1 MLTHTL
7 KSGVKIP
14 GIALGL
20 YHISPQKATSL
31 VAKALDIGYRGFDS
45 AQIYQ
50 NEKQSIDGIA
60 QWLGKDAQNKR
71 EDVFFTTKLFDNV
84 QGYDKTKRSV
94 SRTLEK
100 MKSIDSSYIDQ
111 VLILSPQTNKEKR
124 LETWRALQSL
134 AKEGCVRSIGVANY
148 GIHHLEELYNWEGLE
163 IEPDVNQVE
172 LHPWLR
178 RNELVEF
185 CTNKGVKMEAYSPL
199 IKGRKFENEK
209 LTKLSKKY
217 NKTQAQILIRWSL
230 QMGFIPLP
238 KTSNLE
244 RLGSNFEVFD
254 FEIKDEDMEI
264 LNLPSSYFVTG
275 WDPTTFQDN

>member
-20 YHISPQKATSL
+20 YHISPQQATSI
-31 VAKALDIGYRGFDS
+31 VSKALDIGYRGFDS

-50 NEKQSIDGIA
+50 NEKQSIDGISE
-60 QWLGKDAQNKR
+60 WLSKDSQNKR
-71 EDVFFTTKLFDNV
+71 EDIFFSTKLFDNV

-94 SRTLEK
+94 SRTLDK
-100 MKSIDSSYIDQ
+100 MKGINSSYIDQ

-124 LETWRALQSL
+124 LETWKALQDL
-134 AKEGCVRSIGVANY
+134 AKEGSIKSIGVANY
-148 GIHHLEELYNWEGLE
+148 GVHHLKELYEWDGLE

-178 RNELVEF
+178 RDELVKF
-185 CTNKGVKMEAYSPL
+185 CVEKGIKMEAYSPL
-199 IKGRKFENEK
+199 AKGQKFENEK

-217 NKTQAQILIRWSL
+217 NKTQAQILIKWSL
-230 QMGFIPLP
+230 QMGYIPLP
-238 KTSNLE
+238 KTSNPE
-244 RLGSNFEVFD
+244 RLVSNFDVWD

-264 LNLPSSYFVTG
+264 LNMPNSYFVTG
-275 WDPTTFQDN
+275 WDPTTFHD